1 MVVEIELLP
10 YLEWLL
16 IGPRGLGAIPLFLFL
31 ITIVGMAA
39 VLFCYGLTSIRK
51 GPVEA
56 FYTVAQVISDSV
68 PDFLKTS
75 PRRMWAIAL
84 LAIKESIRRK
94 VIVGFIVF
102 AVLLLYAG
110 WFLDVNSTSPAKLY
124 LSFVMTT
131 TTYLVLMLALLLST
145 LSLPADIKNRTIY
158 TIVTKPVRSAEI
170 VLGRIVGFTVVGTAL
185 LMLMGV
191 ISYGFVWR
199 NLSHQHDLEA
209 ESAEITAALAQM
221 GEAGDDGSS
230 DPVWEG
236 ETTRNRGHRHR
247 IRLDPGELTAG
258 ARLITDTEQGHWHEI
273 IQEGE
278 GEDATY
284 RVGPPQGHLLARV
297 PVYGKLRFLTRAGSP
312 GQGINVGNEWS
323 YREYIDGGTLAAA
336 IWTFDGVTPDRFPD
350 GLPLE
355 MNIRIFRTHKGI
367 IERGVMGSIEV
378 KNPNQSARINSSV
391 MDTFEFKEFEIMS
404 RKIPRKLQAI
414 DSVTNEIKEVD
425 LFEDLAPDGRLE
437 IWVKCAEAGQYFGM
451 AQADLYLRAADR
463 PFAWNFLKGYMA
475 IWLQMVLV
483 ICFGVTFSTF
493 LSGPIAILAT
503 IGIIT
508 LGLRTQFIMEVLG
521 GVIEGNEL
529 LNQILGRPAGVTEI
543 AYGGGPLESLIRL
556 VTQMNVMSDLDM
568 HWLAAGV
575 IKFIDL
581 ILMALMWAASQ
592 MLPNFSYFDTS
603 DYVAH
608 GFNIEA
614 NLLAQQ
620 TTSALA
626 FIAVLTVAGY
636 FFLKTRE
643 IAA

>member
-1 MVVEIELLP
+1 MVVETELLP

-31 ITIVGMAA
+31 ITIIGMMA
-39 VLFCYGLTSIRK
+39 VLFCYGLTSIRQ

-56 FYTVAQVISDSV
+56 FYIVAQVIANAV
-68 PDFLKTS
+68 PDFIKTS
-75 PRRMWAIAL
+75 PRRTWAIAS

-94 VIVGFIVF
+94 VIVGFVVF

-170 VLGRIVGFTVVGTAL
+170 VLGRILGFSVVGTVL
-185 LMLMGV
+185 LALMGA
-191 ISYGFVWR
+191 IGYGFVVR
-199 NLSHQHDLEA
+199 NLSHQHQLDADPA
-209 ESAEITAALAQM
+209 EMTAALARMSESAQE
-221 GEAGDDGSS
+221 GGQDLA
-230 DPVWEG
+230 WEG

-247 IRLDPGELTAG
+247 IRLDPNELSGG
-258 ARLITDTEQGHWHEI
+258 ARLTTDTEQGHSHEI

-278 GEDATY
+278 GENATY

-297 PVYGKLRFLTRAGSP
+297 PVYGKLRFLTRTGSP
-312 GQGINVGNEWS
+312 GTGINVGSEWS

-336 IWTFDGVTPDRFPD
+336 IWTFEGVTEDRFPD
-350 GLPLE
+350 GLPVE
-355 MNIRIFRTHKGI
+355 MNIRIFRTHKGD
-367 IERGVMGSIEV
+367 IERGVMGSLEV
-378 KNPNQSARINSSV
+378 KNPNVSARIQSSV
-391 MDTFEFKEFEIMS
+391 MDTFEFKEFEIQG

-437 IWVKCAEAGQYFGM
+437 VWVKCAESGQYFGM
-451 AQADLYLRAADR
+451 AQADVYLRATDR
-463 PFAWNFLKGYMA
+463 PFIWNFAKGYAA
-475 IWLQMVLV
+475 IWIQMVLV
-483 ICFGVTFSTF
+483 ICFGVMFSTF

-503 IGIIT
+503 IGVVA
-508 LGLRTQFIMEVLG
+508 LGLRTRFIMEVLG

-529 LNQILGRPAGVTEI
+529 LNQVLGRPVPTTEI
-543 AYGGGPLESLIRL
+543 AYGGGPVESFVRL

-568 HWLAAGV
+568 HWLAAGT

-581 ILMALMWAASQ
+581 FLMSLMWAASQ
-592 MLPNFSYFDTS
+592 MLPDFSYFDTS

-614 NLLAQQ
+614 NLLLQQ
-620 TTSALA
+620 TTAAMA
-626 FIAVLTVAGY
+626 FIAVLTIVGY